1 MGLPLHILRNPSLI
15 SSYFSASKSGSW
27 ASVLLKAVGVLSR
40 DSRWHADLLSV
51 LTEEMQSLNK
61 QLNSWTGNNPL
72 LDRITEPYK
81 RSDTQFFHPLLVLLM
96 SRASRVEGDTS
107 QQMFQRYKQL
117 SRVTELIHAA
127 NLIHI
132 NIREDQSTEELKLA
146 TLVGDYLLGK
156 ASVDLSHLE
165 SNAVTELM
173 ASAIANLVE
182 GHFMKA
188 GSSPADMQANE
199 RMLLLQ
205 SAFLP
210 AKACLSASILNN
222 ASAHI
227 NKACFT
233 YGRFLGLSMHVAHED
248 LPEKMDLKM
257 KKLEVLNDYQKK
269 AKDALTVFPDVEAK
283 QALIE
288 IADRV
293 SIA

>member
-15 SSYFSASKSGSW
+15 SSYFSVNKSSSW

-40 DSRWHADLLSV
+40 DSRWHADLLNV
-51 LTEEMQSLNK
+51 LTEEMESLNK
-61 QLNSWTGNNPL
+61 QLNAWTGNNPL
-72 LDRITEPYK
+72 LDRITEPYR
-81 RSDTQFFHPLLVLLM
+81 RSNTQFFHPLLVLLM
-96 SRASRVEGDTS
+96 SRASRIEGDTS

-165 SNAVTELM
+165 SSAVTELM
-173 ASAIANLVE
+173 ASVIANLVE
-182 GHFMKA
+182 GHFMKPK
-188 GSSPADMQANE
+188 SHANSQSE

-222 ASAHI
+222 ASAYM

-233 YGRFLGLSMHVAHED
+233 YGRYLGLSMHVAHED
-248 LPEKMDLKM
+248 LSESIEDKT
-257 KKLEVLNDYQKK
+257 KKKELLNGYRKN

-283 QALIE
+283 QALRE
-288 IADRV
+288 IAERI

>member
-1 MGLPLHILRNPSLI
+1 MKLPLHIIRNPFLI
-15 SSYFSASKSGSW
+15 SSYFSANKSGSW

-40 DSRWHADLLSV
+40 DSRWHADLLNV
-51 LTEEMQSLNK
+51 LTEEMGSLNK
-61 QLNSWTGNNPL
+61 QLNAWTGNNPL

-81 RSDTQFFHPLLVLLM
+81 RSNTQFFHPLLVLLM
-96 SRASRVEGDTS
+96 SRASRMEGNTS

-182 GHFMKA
+182 GHFMK
-188 GSSPADMQANE
+188 SRSLADAQANE

-222 ASAHI
+222 ASTHI

-248 LPEKMDLKM
+248 IPEKMEQKTKKMDL
-257 KKLEVLNDYQKK
+257 LNDYRKN